1 MTCVIESSK
10 NRRASWLNSTVGNLT
25 CSTRVSACGTPTM
38 CAFVMLPGSGGPA
51 STHGTGMRPVR
62 RAKAAFGASSR
73 RNAVGSTASSSRAL
87 RSSASPGRGK
97 GRSQS
102 TRTRSGSRER
112 GSSRGSDREPRGTS
126 RRVTT
131 PRAYR
136 AGAGGTAGGKRTEAD
151 ASSRGS
157 GLTASARSRA
167 RLTRNGSRH
176 ATTKSDRVRQART
189 TGSPRAWGS
198 SMAGRKS
205 GAPAGGSFSGRKRGK
220 RTDDKELD
228 DKLQVPKRC
237 ARLAYLPLLTSCACV
252 SVYGVALSLWQA
264 ALQKLKVIK
273 DHYKSM
279 YARVGVPR
287 TGGL

>member
-1 MTCVIESSK
+1 
-10 NRRASWLNSTVGNLT
+10 
-25 CSTRVSACGTPTM
+25 M

-51 STHGTGMRPVR
+51 STHGSGMRPVR

-73 RNAVGSTASSSRAL
+73 RNAVGSTAGSSRAL

-136 AGAGGTAGGKRTEAD
+136 AGAGGTAGGKRAEAD

-176 ATTKSDRVRQART
+176 AATKSDRVRQART

-205 GAPAGGSFSGRKRGK
+205 GTAAGGSFSGRKRGK

-237 ARLAYLPLLTSCACV
+237 ARLAYLPVLTSCACV
-252 SVYGVALSLWQA
+252 SVLQA